1 MTCSPG
7 ARVCAANR
15 PNCPAAGCFW
25 SAGIGV
31 TLTCARMRR
40 AETGRQ
46 PERTAV
52 SGGERGR
59 RNRPGRGARDT
70 HLAAW
75 RLVPHRLARPKL
87 LAGFCR
93 HPSVPKILRNELHL
107 AAPKRLGRR
116 HLGRRSAPASKS
128 HPPHLRATNEKIRGT
143 IFCFV
148 HPGAV
153 CSNCTTH
160 RGAQRST
167 QGARGGREQRKD
179 ERRAHAAARLPS
191 AAASLRRA
199 WSGEV
204 LEPAARAERRLMK
217 ASEGPARGDAA
228 HTPGFSKELPLM
240 VGNDADAAEAG
251 SRTEYRAAAG
261 ESASRSQS
269 ERAPSAATGPDA
281 ASDQDES
288 DSQALNGGHEPEQPA
303 VHTPKEGALCT
314 QCPARLLISAS

>member
-148 HPGAV
+148 HPGAGAAIAPHTV
-153 CSNCTTH
+153 ERSGAH
-160 RGAQRST
+160 KERGAAGSSAKTSGVRT
-167 QGARGGREQRKD
+167 LPLGCRVPRPRCAARGVERCSSLQLGR
-179 ERRAHAAARLPS
+179 
-191 AAASLRRA
+191 
-199 WSGEV
+199 
-204 LEPAARAERRLMK
+204 
-217 ASEGPARGDAA
+217 
-228 HTPGFSKELPLM
+228 
-240 VGNDADAAEAG
+240 
-251 SRTEYRAAAG
+251 
-261 ESASRSQS
+261 
-269 ERAPSAATGPDA
+269 
-281 ASDQDES
+281 
-288 DSQALNGGHEPEQPA
+288 
-303 VHTPKEGALCT
+303 KEG
-314 QCPARLLISAS
+314 